1 MEFGVFDH
9 LDRSGPS
16 LQEFYEDRLK
26 IIEAYDRS
34 GFYAYHVAEHH
45 STPLGMAPSPNV
57 FLSAIAQRTR
67 RLRFGPLVYALPLHQ
82 PLRLLEEICML
93 DHLSGGRLELGFG
106 RGSVPAEIEF
116 YGVDPDKAQE
126 IYAEALELIVK
137 GMTQPVLDFDGKYF
151 SFRKVPMEIKP
162 LQQPHPPIWYGVH
175 APESAERA
183 AKRNLHVVD
192 LDPPGPTRIA
202 MERYRATWRPSRPG
216 AVMPKLG
223 LGRFVV
229 VAETDAEALRLA
241 RRAYPVWHRAFTHL
255 FTLLNRPFQNHPR
268 PGDFDTLMARGQ
280 GIAGAPASVRD
291 FLASQLAETGCTYV
305 VGQFAFGDLTREE
318 CLRSIALFADEVMPA
333 LRTAQSRIPDA
344 MQHEVVHR

>member
-1 MEFGVFDH
+1 MEFGIFDH
-9 LDRSGPS
+9 LDRTGGT
-16 LQEFYEDRLK
+16 LAGYYEDRLK
-26 IIEAYDRS
+26 IIEAYDRA

-45 STPLGMAPSPNV
+45 STPLGMAPSPNI
-57 FLSAIAQRTR
+57 FLATVAQRTK
-67 RLRFGPLVYALPLHQ
+67 RLRFGPLVYALPLHH

-93 DHLSGGRLELGFG
+93 DQLSGGRMELGFG

-126 IYAEALELIVK
+126 IYTEALEVIVQ
-137 GMTQPVLDFDGKYF
+137 GMTKPVLDFHGKYF
-151 SFRKVPMEIKP
+151 SFNNVPMEFKT

-192 LDPPGPTRIA
+192 LDPPAATRVA
-202 MERYRATWRPSRPG
+202 MDRYRATWRPAHPG
-216 AVMPKLG
+216 AAMPKLG

-229 VAETDAEALRLA
+229 VADTDAEALLLA

-268 PGDFDTLMARGQ
+268 PSDFDTLIQRGQ
-280 GIAGAPASVRD
+280 GIAGSPTTVTD
-291 FLASQLAETGCTYV
+291 FLASQLAETGCNYM
-305 VGQFAFGDLTREE
+305 VGQFAFGDLSLEE
-318 CLRSIALFADEVMPA
+318 CLNSIGLFASKVMPA
-333 LRTAQSRIPDA
+333 LRKSDSAAPLPLVGRA
-344 MQHEVVHR
+344 